1 VLNPYGIALA
11 SDSAVTVA
19 GAYVARSYNSA
30 DKIFP
35 VVGVPVAVLHSGS
48 ASLFGVPWQVLIRQW
63 AHSRGERQAPAVED
77 YAHEFTS
84 WLSRQQTLVSPTA
97 EADFFHWVVRDYL
110 LALRR
115 RIQSELEAKGLD
127 ATANRTPA
135 REIATVVDE
144 VMHQGVAQ
152 LERLDDF
159 DGLSPQKAAQWC
171 DAMRDRLSRDIEWV
185 FDDVPF
191 TDVGVELSH
200 RAAGLLVH
208 KTEAFETDA
217 VLTFAGYGEDE
228 FFPGLYKI
236 TLSGSVAGVVRGYD
250 ESRVAISS
258 GNQVTITPLGIT
270 DAIHSFLRG
279 SSPQYGVAAHESLEA
294 FKEGV
299 SAFVT
304 DAEMLE
310 KTANEAHEQLIRS
323 LETVEWEE
331 FVHPTLDVVETLPMA
346 EMVRLA
352 DALVGLATLRQV
364 VRGGSSV
371 GGPVDLARVTRD
383 SGFEWVRKKQEL
395 QVTPS

>member
-1 VLNPYGIALA
+1 M
-11 SDSAVTVA
+11 
-19 GAYVARSYNSA
+19 
-30 DKIFP
+30 
-35 VVGVPVAVLHSGS
+35 
-48 ASLFGVPWQVLIRQW
+48 Q
-63 AHSRGERQAPAVED
+63 
-77 YAHEFTS
+77 
-84 WLSRQQTLVSPTA
+84 
-97 EADFFHWVVRDYL
+97 
-110 LALRR
+110 RR
-115 RIQSELEAKGLD
+115 TGHP
-127 ATANRTPA
+127 PA

-270 DAIHSFLRG
+270 DAIHLLPTRV
-279 SSPQYGVAAHESLEA
+279 Q
-294 FKEGV
+294 
-299 SAFVT
+299 SAV
-304 DAEMLE
+304 
-310 KTANEAHEQLIRS
+310 
-323 LETVEWEE
+323 W
-331 FVHPTLDVVETLPMA
+331 
-346 EMVRLA
+346 
-352 DALVGLATLRQV
+352 
-364 VRGGSSV
+364 GGS
-371 GGPVDLARVTRD
+371 P
-383 SGFEWVRKKQEL
+383 
-395 QVTPS
+395 